1 MNSHARSESG
11 DTSSAAPQ
19 PRFLRWEQSAVEI
32 CDQIRRKHTTLKI
45 LLKTK
50 NERDFLKQWV
60 DHHAAIAGIEGLV
73 IFDNDST
80 DSDVIAL
87 LQSIENEATV
97 AQFGG
102 FHNDFHR
109 FMKFGPLY
117 EAVRASSDYFIV
129 LDTDEFM
136 CWVDESCRALPQSAI
151 ADAIRRLPPQEI
163 VIGSWVNNRDGDAE
177 RFVLFQGDGR
187 YPLGLGSG
195 KSLISSTCT
204 LRGTL
209 CHNFQLEGPNF
220 GGALSGNLLVLH
232 MKALLPRQRIRANL
246 EKLRQY
252 KFLSASDGLE
262 KVLSAEWETRPKGN
276 VRQWI
281 KEIQHWNQ
289 ASIRLIDAPTEITAG
304 QVIIRH
310 GEPVVFFSEENK
322 ARFMAYMASP
332 GLALKE
338 ALEHRALP
346 KQ

>member
-1 MNSHARSESG
+1 MISRARSESDG
-11 DTSSAAPQ
+11 TFRAAHHQ
-19 PRFLRWEQSAVEI
+19 HFLHWEQSAAEI
-32 CDQIRRKHTTLKI
+32 CHQIRRKHTTLKI

-50 NERDFLKQWV
+50 NERDFLKKWV

-73 IFDNDST
+73 IFDNGST
-80 DSDVIAL
+80 DPDVLDFL
-87 LQSIENEATV
+87 LSIRSHATV

-109 FMKFGPLY
+109 FKKFGPLY

-136 CWVDESCRALPQSAI
+136 CWVDESCQALSQSAI

-177 RFVLFQGDGR
+177 RFTLFQSDGR
-187 YPLGLGSG
+187 YPSGLGSG
-195 KSLISSTCT
+195 KSLFSSTCT

-209 CHNFQLEGPNF
+209 CHNFQLEGPDLER
-220 GGALSGNLLVLH
+220 AVSGNLLVLH

-252 KFLSASDGLE
+252 KFLSSSDGLE
-262 KVLSAEWETRPKGN
+262 KVLSTEWKNRPKGN

-281 KEIQHWNQ
+281 KEIQHWSQ
-289 ASIRLIDAPTEITAG
+289 ASIRLNEMPSAITAG

-310 GEPVVFFSEENK
+310 GQPVVFFSQEDK
-322 ARFMAYMASP
+322 SRFLAYMKSP
-332 GLALKE
+332 G
-338 ALEHRALP
+338 RALMEVLEERALSG
-346 KQ
+346 Q